1 MWWGLGRLYV
11 FPESGNGDMSL
22 CDTYVKG
29 QRSGSPE
36 TLTAVYTVHVLSRV
50 KQKEVTPLHWGISM
64 DSIPWIH
71 WGA

>member
-1 MWWGLGRLYV
+1 
-11 FPESGNGDMSL
+11 MSL
-22 CDTYVKG
+22 CDTYVKV

-36 TLTAVYTVHVLSRV
+36 TPTAVYTVHVLSRV